1 LQPEEGSEGGSGE
14 SEFSEEVEESEALE
28 PEQQQTSQAAAAVA
42 ATTLGILKTPS
53 PLLAAAISSPLP
65 ATPVGAAGPSSPIP
79 ANATAPVRAKGIS
92 PVDDPTTAA
101 YAFVQLFK
109 ASMHAQMQAVM
120 SDYDMYVKMKK
131 LGAKCAKITKLMKTQ
146 DADVAEMLEPGL
158 QQAEDELAMTEDVF
172 SRTSSG
178 KLSAQFHAFVEVYM
192 SPAFDLPA
200 LEDLLG

>member
-14 SEFSEEVEESEALE
+14 SEASE
-28 PEQQQTSQAAAAVA
+28 PEQQQTSQAAAVA

-79 ANATAPVRAKGIS
+79 ANATAPVKAKGIS
-92 PVDDPTTAA
+92 PVDNPTTAA

-120 SDYDMYVKMKK
+120 PDYDMYVKMKK

>member
-1 LQPEEGSEGGSGE
+1 MQPEEGSEGGSGE
-14 SEFSEEVEESEALE
+14 SEFSEEVEESEASE
-28 PEQQQTSQAAAAVA
+28 PEQQQTSQAAAVA
-42 ATTLGILKTPS
+42 ATTLGILKTPF
-53 PLLAAAISSPLP
+53 PLLAAAVSSPLP

-79 ANATAPVRAKGIS
+79 ANATAPVKAKGIS

-120 SDYDMYVKMKK
+120 PDYDMYVKMKK

-178 KLSAQFHAFVEVYM
+178 KLSVQFHAFVEVYM

>member
-1 LQPEEGSEGGSGE
+1 MQPEEGSEGGSGE
-14 SEFSEEVEESEALE
+14 SEASE
-28 PEQQQTSQAAAAVA
+28 PEQQQTSQAAAVA

-79 ANATAPVRAKGIS
+79 ANATAPVKAKGIS
-92 PVDDPTTAA
+92 PVDNPTTAA

-120 SDYDMYVKMKK
+120 PDYDMYVKMKK

>member
-1 LQPEEGSEGGSGE
+1 MQPEEGSEGGSGE
-14 SEFSEEVEESEALE
+14 SEASEEVEESEALE
-28 PEQQQTSQAAAAVA
+28 PEQQQTSQAAAVA

-79 ANATAPVRAKGIS
+79 ANATAPVKAKGIS
-92 PVDDPTTAA
+92 PVDNPTTAA

-120 SDYDMYVKMKK
+120 PDYDMYVKMKK

>member
-1 LQPEEGSEGGSGE
+1 MQPEEGSEGGSGE

-28 PEQQQTSQAAAAVA
+28 PEQQQTSQAAAVA

-53 PLLAAAISSPLP
+53 PLLAAAISPPLP

-79 ANATAPVRAKGIS
+79 ANATAPVKAKGIS
-92 PVDDPTTAA
+92 PVDNPTTAA
-101 YAFVQLFK
+101 HAFVQLFK

>member
-1 LQPEEGSEGGSGE
+1 M
-14 SEFSEEVEESEALE
+14 
-28 PEQQQTSQAAAAVA
+28 
-42 ATTLGILKTPS
+42 
-53 PLLAAAISSPLP
+53 
-65 ATPVGAAGPSSPIP
+65 
-79 ANATAPVRAKGIS
+79 
-92 PVDDPTTAA
+92 DDPTTAA

-109 ASMHAQMQAVM
+109 ASMHAQMQADM
-120 SDYDMYVKMKK
+120 PDYDMYVKMKK